1 MISYFK
7 SLLYFLFFIFITI
20 IQAISKVEK
29 KYHNQQLKKANF
41 VELIAF

>member
-7 SLLYFLFFIFITI
+7 SLLHFLFFIFIII

-29 KYHNQQLKKANF
+29 SITIKNWKKANF